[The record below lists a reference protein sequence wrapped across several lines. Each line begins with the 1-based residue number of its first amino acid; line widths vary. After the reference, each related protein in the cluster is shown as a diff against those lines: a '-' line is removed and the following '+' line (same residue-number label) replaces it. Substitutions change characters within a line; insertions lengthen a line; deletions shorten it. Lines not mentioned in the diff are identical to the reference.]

1 MRRRTSLSLIVAL
14 LVVGST
20 TVALANHGAWAN
32 GCHDGATCWWD
43 GAYLWSANVHSDH
56 RDIDTFPNTYSSGNS
71 LGWSTDY
78 IQNDMNL
85 THADI
90 YKWSNY
96 NTPIGCLNPNQSQPL
111 DVRGSATGSW
121 LGEPGNC

>member
-1 MRRRTSLSLIVAL
+1 MSLALVVAL

-56 RDIDTFPNTYSSGNS
+56 RDIDTLPNTYSNGNS

-78 IQNDMNL
+78 IENDMNW
-85 THADI
+85 TYARFYRWPNWGVAI
-90 YKWSNY
+90 W
-96 NTPIGCLNPNQSQPL
+96 CLNPNDPLVL
-111 DVRGSATGSW
+111 DVRGTPTGSW
-121 LGEPGNC
+121 RGGSGSC